1 LEALRDE
8 GSITARAAEE
18 LRRAILRGDLQPG
31 TLYAVHTVAKE
42 LGVSRTPAREALI
55 KLAAEG
61 MIRFERNRGFIVRH
75 AAAQDLQEI
84 FTLRLLLEVPATSAA
99 AQLATAADVRVLEEH
114 IESMRHEK
122 DTDDAESFLAA
133 DRGFHRSLLLI
144 GHNVR
149 LAEFVDGL
157 RNVVL
162 MSGVSTANRS
172 ESISDILDPHVEI
185 LEHVRR
191 RDPEAAAESMRVHL
205 LDTGRR
211 LLRQQFG
218 DGAVAAFDQQ
228 LRLMGRGAA
237 VSKPAASQ

>member
-1 LEALRDE
+1 LDTLRHED
-8 GSITARAAEE
+8 SITARAAEE

-31 TLYAVHTVAKE
+31 TLYAVHSVAKE

-61 MIRFERNRGFIVRH
+61 MVRFERNRGFVVRH
-75 AAAQDLQEI
+75 ATAQDLQEI
-84 FTLRLLLEVPATSAA
+84 FALRLLLEVPATSAA
-99 AQLATAADVRVLEEH
+99 AQLATDADLSVLEKN

-122 DTDDAESFLAA
+122 ETADGESFLAA
-133 DRGFHRSLLLI
+133 DRGFHRSLLLV

-162 MSGVSTANRS
+162 MSGVSTLPS
-172 ESISDILDPHVEI
+172 ESISDILHPHIEI

-191 RDPEAAAESMRVHL
+191 HDPESAAEAMRVHL

-211 LLRQQFG
+211 LLHQEFG
-218 DGAVAAFDQQ
+218 TGAVSAFDQQ
-228 LRLMGRGAA
+228 LRLMRVG
-237 VSKPAASQ
+237 PATPKTANQ